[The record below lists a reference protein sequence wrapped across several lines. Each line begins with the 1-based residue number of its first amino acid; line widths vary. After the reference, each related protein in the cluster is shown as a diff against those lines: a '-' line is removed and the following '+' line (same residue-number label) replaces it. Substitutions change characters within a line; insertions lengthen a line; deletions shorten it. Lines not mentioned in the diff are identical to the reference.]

1 MTIVP
6 LDETMMRRWV
16 ALRAQLAPQTPLS
29 RHWLEGCALLDAAP
43 YAALLA
49 LDAEGEAQGFVEIAL
64 QPEMLQRSAPAR
76 LRLCCLFVSP
86 DRRRRGVAT
95 ALMAAAAAWGRQRGC
110 AEMVTAVALE
120 DRAQQRMLA
129 ALGLTEQARQVTY
142 RLPL

>member
-64 QPEMLQRSAPAR
+64 QPETLSRGAPAR

-120 DRAQQRMLA
+120 DRAQQRMLT

>member
-1 MTIVP
+1 
-6 LDETMMRRWV
+6 MRRWV

-64 QPEMLQRSAPAR
+64 QPETLSRGAPAR

-95 ALMAAAAAWGRQRGC
+95 ALMAAAWGRQRGC

-120 DRAQQRMLA
+120 DRAQQRMLT